1 MRTHWVGKCHFICSC
16 YKIQF
21 RQSFGLIYLWHW
33 VSTRGPIL
41 VRRPKNYPGPSHQDL
56 HRGRHWVSSSCSN
69 RFALIS
75 LFCLCVTFEPM
86 LKTVS
91 RSGPWLSHHRVLP
104 ISCKITHK
112 GIVTNCRGCG
122 PTPSAAFSPVPQVIY
137 GFYCPVVTEVNVTSD
152 SKTALSAPSSLF
164 LFPSKPTRL
173 LYKSAQVCWRR
184 SAGQWTDATERS

>member
-1 MRTHWVGKCHFICSC
+1 MKQRLQVFLVPGLTQFLMLWPNHKPNRKWSNPYPGPVRTTVMRTHWVGKCHFICSC

-91 RSGPWLSHHRVLP
+91 PLWAV
-104 ISCKITHK
+104 
-112 GIVTNCRGCG
+112 
-122 PTPSAAFSPVPQVIY
+122 AFSPP
-137 GFYCPVVTEVNVTSD
+137 C
-152 SKTALSAPSSLF
+152 SSYF
-164 LFPSKPTRL
+164 L
-173 LYKSAQVCWRR
+173 
-184 SAGQWTDATERS
+184 